1 MSKKARE
8 KMKNKALYLHE
19 QDSIPCINV
28 GIFSMAKHNQEQYC
42 REFFQHLYLHFL
54 LHLYHMFYD

>member
-1 MSKKARE
+1 
-8 KMKNKALYLHE
+8 MKNKALYLHE